1 MLHAFNTTPPEDVV
15 TRCTEAPR
23 WRSRARRWAPAVRG
37 GLVVAV
43 LAVAAV
49 ASAEA
54 SPSFSTASSSA
65 VLSGPK
71 DLALGQSEDTGP
83 NRFAHFRF
91 EIHAGFN
98 WYGAIGGGARFEFP
112 IVPRGILTNVDDELA
127 LSFGAEVFYFY
138 VPDYPGVGVA
148 PLLALQW
155 NFYVARNVSIFPE
168 IGVALLFG
176 PARERYWVSYVAPYA
191 GFGIRFHFTDRNA
204 LLMRASWPAGLQLG
218 ITF

>member
-1 MLHAFNTTPPEDVV
+1 MLRAFITTCHETVSPEHAASARV
-15 TRCTEAPR
+15 
-23 WRSRARRWAPAVRG
+23 RRWGPALRRG
-37 GLVVAV
+37 AFAAV
-43 LAVAAV
+43 LSLAAV
-49 ASAEA
+49 AFADA

-71 DLALGQSEDTGP
+71 DLALAQGDDGP

-98 WYGAIGGGARFEFP
+98 WYGAIGGGARLEFP

-138 VPDYPGVGVA
+138 VPDYAGVGVA

-155 NFYVARNVSIFPE
+155 NFYVAQNVSLFPE
-168 IGVALLFG
+168 LGVAFLFG
-176 PARERYWVSYVAPYA
+176 PARERYWSTFIAPYL

-204 LLMRASWPAGLQLG
+204 LLLRGSWPAGLQIG